1 MDSAMAA
8 DLFDLAA
15 ENLER
20 TTDMDRLAARG
31 TLRIALKEAG
41 LDAHKL
47 TLPQLRA
54 VFERLMPKELDA
66 RGVSDA
72 AATCEAAMDEIAR
85 SADAID
91 IASSASPD
99 DVFKRLGES

>member
-1 MDSAMAA
+1 MAT

-15 ENLER
+15 EKLEQ

-47 TLPQLRA
+47 TIPQLRT

-72 AATCEAAMDEIAR
+72 EATCKAVMDEIAG

>member
-1 MDSAMAA
+1 MAA

-15 ENLER
+15 EKLEGR
-20 TTDMDRLAARG
+20 TDMDRLAARG

-41 LDAHKL
+41 LDAGKL
-47 TLPQLRA
+47 TIPQLRA
-54 VFERLMPKELDA
+54 VFEKLMPKELEA

-72 AATCEAAMDEIAR
+72 AATCEAAMNEIAS
-85 SADAID
+85 SADATGV
-91 IASSASPD
+91 ASVASPD